1 MLKKMNKYLGKK
13 CLGDQGNIIKGN
25 LGKQTDWNC
34 RDFVFSH
41 LFSFSHLVAS
51 GLFYLPQP
59 LTTLSCTFSSHFLWH
74 NCHHPGVKANFW
86 LLSVKSDSKSDLSID
101 CVFCSLLDIFMLI
114 SLEIFL
120 RCLNGTSCR
129 GRGKLI
135 QKIQSRVLISVV
147 VPLLMGSCLSCS
159 IRLLSCPFSSSCFS
173 SERKAFS
180 LLPGGLRSVVFH
192 PAFPAFPF
200 LWIHFCFS
208 SC

>member
-13 CLGDQGNIIKGN
+13 CLGDQGNIINGN

-86 LLSVKSDSKSDLSID
+86 LLSVKSDSKSDLSVD

-114 SLEIFL
+114 SLELF
-120 RCLNGTSCR
+120 RSA
-129 GRGKLI
+129 
-135 QKIQSRVLISVV
+135 QQE
-147 VPLLMGSCLSCS
+147 S
-159 IRLLSCPFSSSCFS
+159 IL
-173 SERKAFS
+173 
-180 LLPGGLRSVVFH
+180 
-192 PAFPAFPF
+192 PF
-200 LWIHFCFS
+200 LSFFRLRLPLFPLS
-208 SC
+208 LSQLKT

>member
-74 NCHHPGVKANFW
+74 NCHHPGVKVNFW

-114 SLEIFL
+114 SLELF
-120 RCLNGTSCR
+120 RSA
-129 GRGKLI
+129 
-135 QKIQSRVLISVV
+135 QQE
-147 VPLLMGSCLSCS
+147 S
-159 IRLLSCPFSSSCFS
+159 ILLSLSFFRLGLPLFPL
-173 SERKAFS
+173 S
-180 LLPGGLRSVVFH
+180 LSQLKT
-192 PAFPAFPF
+192 
-200 LWIHFCFS
+200 
-208 SC
+208 